1 MNQDT
6 ALALLQTAAAESEEE
21 SDKIVKQL
29 LDKEL
34 QIDGFLEQFMASRKI
49 MHLRKLKAEKM
60 SELIRKGGTNSISG
74 YSNFNR
80 GFYPYPPSSG
90 SGGNV
95 PYPIGMMNMPM
106 PGKY

>member
-21 SDKIVKQL
+21 SDKIVKQF

-34 QIDGFLEQFMASRKI
+34 QVDGFLEQFMLSRKI

-60 SELIRKGGTNSISG
+60 NDLIRKGPVHASG
-74 YSNFNR
+74 YNFNSS
-80 GFYPYPPSSG
+80 FYSYQGG
-90 SGGNV
+90 SV
-95 PYPIGMMNMPM
+95 PYPVGMMNMPM
-106 PGKY
+106 PGNF